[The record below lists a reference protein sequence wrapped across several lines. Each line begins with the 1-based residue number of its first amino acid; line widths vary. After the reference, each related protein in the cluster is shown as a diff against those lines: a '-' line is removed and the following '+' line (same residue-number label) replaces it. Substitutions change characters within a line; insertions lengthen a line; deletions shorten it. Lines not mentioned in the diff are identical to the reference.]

1 MRRPPTRP
9 LFFAIVVA
17 LVALLLL
24 AFQLAGSPT
33 APARAANVAAVR

>member
-9 LFFAIVVA
+9 LFFAIAVA

-24 AFQLAGSPT
+24 AFQLAGSPA
-33 APARAANVAAVR
+33 APARAAGVTVAR

>member
-24 AFQLAGSPT
+24 AFQLAGSPA
-33 APARAANVAAVR
+33 APARAGSVSAVR

>member
-24 AFQLAGSPT
+24 AFQLAGSPA
-33 APARAANVAAVR
+33 APARAAGVSAAR

>member
-17 LVALLLL
+17 LVALLLP
-24 AFQLAGSPT
+24 AVQLAGSPA
-33 APARAANVAAVR
+33 APVRAASVSAAR